1 MSRMASGRGIYKQKT
16 LLLGHS
22 AFLERSQ
29 KIVKMLRIYSMRMD
43 QFSSLAPV
51 LCQSWESRYELGI
64 VCLQE
69 DPERYGII
77 EKVFPCKLKFK
88 SVLLAPVERKTRY
101 QGSTNITWLRSSK
114 GYHGRFPRG
123 GDRNYICYITG
134 E

>member
-1 MSRMASGRGIYKQKT
+1 
-16 LLLGHS
+16 
-22 AFLERSQ
+22 
-29 KIVKMLRIYSMRMD
+29 MRMG

-88 SVLLAPVERKTRY
+88 SVLFLTMFVLQLIPIMNVRR
-101 QGSTNITWLRSSK
+101 
-114 GYHGRFPRG
+114 
-123 GDRNYICYITG
+123 
-134 E
+134 